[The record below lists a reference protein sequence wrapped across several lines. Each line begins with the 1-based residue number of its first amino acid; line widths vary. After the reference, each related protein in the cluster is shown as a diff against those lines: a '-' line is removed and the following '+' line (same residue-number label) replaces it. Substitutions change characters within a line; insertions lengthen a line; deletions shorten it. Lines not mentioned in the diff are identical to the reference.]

1 PKNTK
6 KANPV
11 YTRYLTVPIITNLS
25 GKLYQNDYVS
35 INFTSEV
42 IYREEL
48 SSTSFSNMAVPHSM
62 QLDAEMTTIAVAI
75 LKNKTQWGDNNV
87 NVVLLLA
94 ISNENRN
101 EFKRLFQTVLQI
113 FTSEEWNQTY
123 RNISNF
129 EQFIDFVIR
138 YSNK

>member
-1 PKNTK
+1 
-6 KANPV
+6 
-11 YTRYLTVPIITNLS
+11 
-25 GKLYQNDYVS
+25 
-35 INFTSEV
+35 
-42 IYREEL
+42 
-48 SSTSFSNMAVPHSM
+48 MAVPHSM

>member
-1 PKNTK
+1 M
-6 KANPV
+6 
-11 YTRYLTVPIITNLS
+11 TVPIITNLS